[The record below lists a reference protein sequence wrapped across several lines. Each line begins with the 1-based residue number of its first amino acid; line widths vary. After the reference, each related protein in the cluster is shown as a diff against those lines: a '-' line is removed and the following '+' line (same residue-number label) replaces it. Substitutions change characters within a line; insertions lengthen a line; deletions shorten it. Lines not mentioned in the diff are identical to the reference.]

1 MKDLSRWIRLMALIP
16 CFLCS
21 TSSAQNAP
29 PDRSL
34 EKQLDSHLSSAD
46 IRARWERLSA
56 RPHHVGSPYDKEN
69 AEFILS
75 QYKAWG
81 FDARTEEF
89 SALFPTPKTRLLEMI
104 SPVKYKAVL
113 KERPLK
119 EDRTS
124 SEVSEQ
130 LATYN
135 AYSIDGDV
143 TGELIYVN
151 YGVPSDYDALER
163 LGIDV
168 QGKIVITRYGGSW
181 RGIKPKV
188 AAEHGAIGCLIYSD
202 PKDDGFY
209 VGDVYPQGAWR
220 NEFGVQR
227 GSVLDMPVYPGDPST
242 PFIGATPGVKRLPL
256 KEIKVLTKIPVLP
269 ISYHDALPLLQSLT
283 GPVAPDN
290 WKGAL
295 PLTYHVGPGPAK
307 VHLKLEFNWDFKP
320 IYDVIAVIRGSIYP
334 DQWIIRG
341 NHHDAWVNGA
351 EDPLSGQV
359 ATMEEGKALGELAR
373 SGWRPKRTIVYCAW
387 DGEEPG
393 LIGSTEWVETHA
405 DELRQKA
412 VAYINSDANGRGFIA
427 IEGSQTLQHF
437 INDVARDVL
446 DPEKN
451 VSVWERERAARLLAG
466 SPGEKKDIRS
476 EKDLKIGALGS
487 GSDFTPF
494 LQHIGIASLN
504 IGFGG
509 QSEGAAYHSIYDS
522 PDHFLRFGDPAFA
535 YEVALAETGGRAVMR
550 LADADILPFNFSDF
564 AETLSGYLN
573 QIKTLTQTMREE
585 TLELD
590 RELEDHVFAEVAD
603 PKKTY
608 RAPKAED
615 PVPYLNFAPL
625 ENAVTTVKKN
635 AEEYQRASYDL
646 EQSGRKLTG
655 DQQMRLNEIIFR
667 TERALTKPEGL
678 KRRPWFIHEIYAPG
692 FYTGYSVKT
701 LPSVREAI
709 EQRQWDES
717 DQQMIVVA
725 DTLGAYSREIRQATI
740 ILQSVLK

>member
-1 MKDLSRWIRLMALIP
+1 MG
-16 CFLCS
+16 
-21 TSSAQNAP
+21 
-29 PDRSL
+29 RSL
-34 EKQLDSHLSSAD
+34 EKQFDSYLSPAD
-46 IRARWERLSA
+46 LRARLKRLSA
-56 RPHHVGSPYDKEN
+56 HPHHVGSPYDKEN

-75 QYKAWG
+75 QYKTWG
-81 FDARTEEF
+81 FDARIEEF
-89 SALFPTPKTRLLEMI
+89 SALFPTPKTRLLEMTA
-104 SPVKYKAVL
+104 PVKYTAVL
-113 KERPLK
+113 KEPPLK
-119 EDRTS
+119 EDSTS
-124 SEVSEQ
+124 NKVVEQ

-143 TGELIYVN
+143 TGDLIYVN
-151 YGVPSDYDALER
+151 YGIPSDYDELER
-163 LGIDV
+163 MGIDV

-209 VGDVYPQGAWR
+209 VGDVYPKGAWR

-227 GSVLDMPVYPGDPST
+227 GSVAEMPVYPGDPST

-256 KEIKVLTKIPVLP
+256 NEIKVLTKIPVLP

-283 GPVAPDN
+283 GPVAPDH

-295 PLTYHVGPGPAK
+295 PVTYHVGPGPAK
-307 VHLKLEFNWDFKP
+307 VHLKLAFSWDIKP
-320 IYDVIAVIRGSIYP
+320 IYDVIAMIQGSTYP

-359 ATMEEGKALGELAR
+359 ATMEEGKALGELVK
-373 SGWRPKRTIVYCAW
+373 SGWKPKRTIVYCAW

-412 VAYINSDANGRGFIA
+412 VAYINSDSNERGFVYMD
-427 IEGSQTLQHF
+427 GSQTLQHF

-451 VSVWERERAARLLAG
+451 ISVWERARAVRLLES

-476 EKDLKIGALGS
+476 ATDLKIGALGS

-504 IGFGG
+504 IGYGG
-509 QSEGAAYHSIYDS
+509 ESEGGGYHSIYDS
-522 PDHFLRFGDPAFA
+522 FDHFMRFGDPTFA
-535 YEVALAETGGRAVMR
+535 YGVALAQTGGHAVLR
-550 LADADILPFNFSDF
+550 LADADILPFDFSDF
-564 AETLSGYLN
+564 AAVVAGYLGE
-573 QIKTLTQTMREE
+573 IKDLTQNMREE
-585 TLELD
+585 TLELN
-590 RELEDHVFAEVAD
+590 RELEENVFTEVAN
-603 PKKTY
+603 PAKTY
-608 RAPKAED
+608 RAPKAKD

-625 ENAVTTVKKN
+625 ENAVSTLRKS
-635 AEEYQRASYDL
+635 AEEYQNAKREL
-646 EQSGRKLTG
+646 EESGRKLAG
-655 DQQMRLNEIIFR
+655 DRPMRLNEIVFR
-667 TERALTKPEGL
+667 TERALTNPEGL
-678 KRRPWFIHEIYAPG
+678 KGRPWFIHEIYAPG

-709 EQRQWDES
+709 EQRQWEEA
-717 DQQMIVVA
+717 DQQVIVVA
-725 DTLGAYSREIRQATI
+725 DTLEAYSGEIRKATA
-740 ILQSVLK
+740 ILRSASK

>member
-1 MKDLSRWIRLMALIP
+1 M
-16 CFLCS
+16 
-21 TSSAQNAP
+21 
-29 PDRSL
+29 
-34 EKQLDSHLSSAD
+34 
-46 IRARWERLSA
+46 ERLSA
-56 RPHHVGSPYDKEN
+56 RPHHVGSPYDKDN

-81 FDARTEEF
+81 FDARIEEF
-89 SALFPTPKTRLLEMI
+89 STLFPTPKTRLLEMI
-104 SPVKYKAVL
+104 APVRYTAVL
-113 KERPLK
+113 KEPPLK

-124 SEVSEQ
+124 GEVAEQ
-130 LATYN
+130 LPTYN
-135 AYSIDGDV
+135 AFSIDGDV
-143 TGELIYVN
+143 TADLIYVN
-151 YGVPSDYDALER
+151 YGVPADYDELER

-209 VGDVYPQGAWR
+209 VGDVYPKGAWR
-220 NEFGVQR
+220 TEFGVQR
-227 GSVLDMPVYPGDPST
+227 GSVADMPLYPGDPST
-242 PFIGATPGVKRLPL
+242 PFVGATPGVKRLPL

-269 ISYHDALPLLQSLT
+269 ISSHDALPLLQSLT
-283 GPVAPDN
+283 GPVAPDH

-295 PLTYHVGPGPAK
+295 PVTYHVGPGPAK
-307 VHLKLEFNWDFKP
+307 VHLKLEFNWDIKP
-320 IYDVIAVIRGSIYP
+320 IYDVIAMIRGSLYP
-334 DQWIIRG
+334 EQWIIRG
-341 NHHDAWVNGA
+341 NHHDGWVNGA

-359 ATMEEGKALGELAR
+359 ATMEEGKALGALAK

-412 VAYINSDANGRGFIA
+412 VAYINSDSNGRGFFGV
-427 IEGSQTLQHF
+427 EGSHALQHF

-451 VSVWERERAARLLAG
+451 VSVWERAKAARLLA
-466 SPGEKKDIRS
+466 SPPSEKKDIRS
-476 EKDLKIGALGS
+476 AKDLKIGALGS

-504 IGFGG
+504 IGYGG
-509 QSEGAAYHSIYDS
+509 ESEGGVYHSIYDS
-522 PDHFLRFGDPAFA
+522 FDHFMRFGDPTFA
-535 YEVALAETGGRAVMR
+535 YEVALAQTGGHAVMR

-564 AETLSGYLN
+564 AETVSGYLS
-573 QIKTLTQTMREE
+573 QIRALTQAMREE

-590 RELEDHVFAEVAD
+590 RELEDNVFAEVAD
-603 PKKTY
+603 PTKTT
-608 RAPKAED
+608 RAPKAQD

-625 ENAVTTVKKN
+625 ENAVSTVRKN
-635 AEEYQRASYDL
+635 AEEYQKARHDL
-646 EQSGRKLTG
+646 EESGRKLAG

-678 KRRPWFIHEIYAPG
+678 KGRPWFIHEIYAPG
-692 FYTGYSVKT
+692 FYTGYGVKT

-709 EQRQWDES
+709 EQRQWDEA
-717 DQQMIVVA
+717 DQQVVVVA
-725 DTLGAYSREIRQATI
+725 NTLEAYSRDIRQATA
-740 ILQSVLK
+740 ILRSALR